1 MAVPAKGT
9 PSTSSLELLGWL
21 VRRTKGLCWLSVL
34 ECICCAALGFRVV
47 LGVGFRVGV
56 SFLQKKHR
64 TSHKPMPR

>member
-9 PSTSSLELLGWL
+9 PSTSSLELLGCRL
-21 VRRTKGLCWLSVL
+21 VRRIKGLCWLSVL

-56 SFLQKKHR
+56 SFLQN
-64 TSHKPMPR
+64 